1 MYCLRLHL
9 VSPLS
14 EHQHALGAVEV
25 VHSQLL
31 VEIAKLL
38 SVFTYLV
45 AIKRVRCMVDY
56 VPRLIGTSNV
66 GAVLCI
72 CLAVG
77 THRSFI
83 VTAELR
89 YISPWHM
96 KHLCRLTFLRRQNA
110 QALAAL
116 RLGVA
121 LSIVLKGQVVP
132 RAERTDMTG
141 HFLHGKSPSAPH
153 ISPQISVS
161 SCIRRANPTIRQN
174 G

>member
-14 EHQHALGAVEV
+14 EYQYALGAVEV

-31 VEIAKLL
+31 VEIAEL
-38 SVFTYLV
+38 SLVFTYLV
-45 AIKRVRCMVDY
+45 AIQRVGCMVYD
-56 VPRLIGTSNV
+56 VPRLIGSSNV

-77 THRSFI
+77 THRLFI

-89 YISPWHM
+89 HISPWDM

-121 LSIVLKGQVVP
+121 LSIVLKGEVVP
-132 RAERTDMTG
+132 RAERIDRTV
-141 HFLHGKSPSAPH
+141 HFLRGKSPSVPPH
-153 ISPQISVS
+153 F
-161 SCIRRANPTIRQN
+161 PTNQRLRVV
-174 G
+174 